1 MTLPTID
8 GSCRN
13 FDCERTPL
21 VTAAKI
27 RIPCPQNSSLRPSA
41 IQRHRFVQS
50 QESYTNRLVRF
61 PPRSTVRMW
70 CPVRSGTVYHSL
82 QSGLHR
88 TPLLAP
94 PTFLTPPPHKSCA
107 CLYNPLS
114 APHARFACASLCA
127 CACDFVP
134 RMRHT
139 REHTHTPPRLTH
151 AFDALR
157 IGTRLPMT
165 MREARAPSLCTRL
178 CGPALTTG
186 WRAGGPKG

>member
-1 MTLPTID
+1 MRPMTLPTID

-94 PTFLTPPPHKSCA
+94 PTFLTPPHTS
-107 CLYNPLS
+107 
-114 APHARFACASLCA
+114 HAHAFTTPSL
-127 CACDFVP
+127 
-134 RMRHT
+134 H
-139 REHTHTPPRLTH
+139 HTP
-151 AFDALR
+151 ALLVR
-157 IGTRLPMT
+157 RCVRVRVT
-165 MREARAPSLCTRL
+165 LCL
-178 CGPALTTG
+178 E
-186 WRAGGPKG
+186 

>member
-1 MTLPTID
+1 MAHRVEPYLCQQRLQGSARPSAVIMLPKFPAEAGSGRGWPTPSKRARNPHALRTLCSTT
-8 GSCRN
+8 CRQKKRGLRRPADEADDAGCRRSTDLAGTSI
-13 FDCERTPL
+13 DCERTLL

-50 QESYTNRLVRF
+50 QESNTNRLVRF

-94 PTFLTPPPHKSCA
+94 PTFLPPPPQVMRM
-107 CLYNPLS
+107 PL
-114 APHARFACASLCA
+114 
-127 CACDFVP
+127 
-134 RMRHT
+134 
-139 REHTHTPPRLTH
+139 
-151 AFDALR
+151 
-157 IGTRLPMT
+157 
-165 MREARAPSLCTRL
+165 
-178 CGPALTTG
+178 
-186 WRAGGPKG
+186 